1 MAELLSFTALIVA
14 IIAFNKVS
22 RLEKEWQAKR
32 EDVFSTK
39 QPAFVPQTE
48 TEISAGSFPI
58 VPLPPVPEPPVFT
71 PQKPGLGTQ
80 AWQWFLHD
88 WPVKLG
94 AILFFLA
101 IGWTLP
107 YYAWQ
112 VISPTGRIMLGI
124 ALGIGLLGFG
134 TRRIQQFR
142 NQGSVFLSLGAGI
155 VYSSIAVGQFQ
166 YDIFP
171 PILALGCMFLTT
183 VFLAYVS
190 IAEKTR
196 ALVFLALF
204 LGAIAPFLTN
214 SRAVDF
220 TSLFS
225 YLAILCLGV
234 LWVTRLTGWRELTT
248 AAIVIYCFYSAPY
261 IIGFGNVPDV
271 THALFATFFAL
282 MFFIFNIFSLIY
294 DRKAESADLIAAL
307 LNGVLLIGWIDQ
319 EIIPEAKSF
328 VAVIA
333 AVTASVGAYAVYSS
347 TRILAPVIVH
357 SGVAML
363 LLAVATVYEL
373 DGPLLTIAL
382 TFEIALLVVGS
393 LAFLGQVLA
402 AKRASILFLVPC
414 ILVFENIDRYSR
426 AKAVFTGDFFALLIL
441 IISLGVAGYLFVQS
455 DREAEGDGRADK
467 FSLGVFWSLASGLL
481 GMLLLWLVMHIILSD
496 TLATT
501 FSLAV
506 YTLIGLYYYIS
517 GRTNE
522 SGPRKL
528 VGSSLLI
535 FVIAHLLLVEMGG
548 MSTEGRIVVFAVIGI
563 LLMSTAFLGYKKK
576 DSF

>member
-1 MAELLSFTALIVA
+1 
-14 IIAFNKVS
+14 
-22 RLEKEWQAKR
+22 
-32 EDVFSTK
+32 
-39 QPAFVPQTE
+39 
-48 TEISAGSFPI
+48 
-58 VPLPPVPEPPVFT
+58 
-71 PQKPGLGTQ
+71 
-80 AWQWFLHD
+80 
-88 WPVKLG
+88 
-94 AILFFLA
+94 
-101 IGWTLP
+101 
-107 YYAWQ
+107 
-112 VISPTGRIMLGI
+112 MLGI

-248 AAIVIYCFYSAPY
+248 EAIVIYCFYSAPY

-347 TRILAPVIVH
+347 ARILAPVIVH

-506 YTLIGLYYYIS
+506 YTLIGSYYYIS

-535 FVIAHLLLVEMGG
+535 FVTAHLLLVEMGG